1 MKKSATAIL
10 SGLLLLVGVPSSCK
24 GNTPLAGEKNAAS
37 EETKRE
43 NPTMENRI
51 KISIGAKTFAATLA
65 DNPTVSAFKAML
77 PLSLEMSDL
86 NQNEKVSHLSS
97 RLPSND
103 KNPGTIH
110 DGDLMLWN
118 SKSLVLFYKTFP
130 TSYSYTKL
138 GRIDNPEGLSAAVGA
153 GDVTIQFVLE

>member
-1 MKKSATAIL
+1 
-10 SGLLLLVGVPSSCK
+10 
-24 GNTPLAGEKNAAS
+24 
-37 EETKRE
+37 
-43 NPTMENRI
+43 MENRI